1 MVIGTSNLN
10 NVKSTV
16 HFSCISNQHRSHLT
30 IKPKPTTVKMSSSM
44 TKPQNLHTYWASLHA
59 DIEAH
64 LKHSLTIKEPL
75 VVFEPM
81 HHHVFTAPKT
91 TVPALCLAACELVGG
106 QRHHAISAASALL
119 LMESATYTHEHLPLT
134 DRPKPKPGT
143 KPRPVANHVYGPNVE
158 LLTSDG
164 IVPFGFELLA
174 RSDGGENSERILRVM
189 VEISRAVGSGGVIEA
204 QYGKTL
210 AGGSNGE
217 EMCHVEEIMRV
228 VEKYEGVLH
237 ACGAV
242 CGGVLGGGCEEEIER
257 LRKFGFYVGIIQG
270 MIKRGFKGD
279 KKVDEARN
287 LALQELQF
295 FKDKEVDA
303 IKTFLNI

>member
-1 MVIGTSNLN
+1 MDIRTSNLT

-30 IKPKPTTVKMSSSM
+30 TKPKPTTVKMSSM
-44 TKPQNLHTYWASLHA
+44 TKTHNPHPYWASLHA

-81 HHHVFTAPKT
+81 HHYIFTAPKT

-134 DRPKPKPGT
+134 DRPGPKPG
-143 KPRPVANHVYGPNVE
+143 PVINHVYGPNVE

-164 IVPFGFELLA
+164 IAPFGFELIA

-189 VEISRAVGSGGVIEA
+189 VEISRAMGSGGVIEA
-204 QYGKTL
+204 QYRKAL
-210 AGGSNGE
+210 DGGSVGE
-217 EMCHVEEIMRV
+217 EMCHVEGIRRV
-228 VEKYEGVLH
+228 VEKYEGGLH

-270 MIKRGFKGD
+270 MIKRGFKED
-279 KKVDEARN
+279 KEVDEARN
-287 LALQELQF
+287 LALEELQF

>member
-1 MVIGTSNLN
+1 MATTTSHLT

-30 IKPKPTTVKMSSSM
+30 TKLKPTTVRMSM
-44 TKPQNLHTYWASLHA
+44 TQTPYWASLHA
-59 DIEAH
+59 DVEAH
-64 LKHSLTIKEPL
+64 LKQTITIKEPL

-81 HHHVFTAPKT
+81 HHLIFTAPKT

-106 QRHHAISAASALL
+106 QRQEAISAASTLL
-119 LMESATYTHEHLPLT
+119 LMEAAAYTHEHLPLS
-134 DRPKPKPGT
+134 DRPGPKPG
-143 KPRPVANHVYGPNVE
+143 PMIDHVYGPNVE
-158 LLTSDG
+158 LLTGDG

-174 RSDGGENSERILRVM
+174 RSDGGENSERILKVM
-189 VEISRAVGSGGVIEA
+189 VEISRAVGSGGGVIDA
-204 QYGKTL
+204 QYMKTL
-210 AGGSNGE
+210 GGGSDGDE
-217 EMCHVEEIMRV
+217 ICHVEEIRRV
-228 VEKYEGVLH
+228 VEKYEGRLH
-237 ACGAV
+237 SCGAV

-270 MIKRGFKGD
+270 MIKWGFKED
-279 KKVDEARN
+279 HKEVVEARN
-287 LALQELQF
+287 LAIQELKF